1 MREVG
6 AMGQEFWLGATAGAV
21 ILAVLVAGLLV
32 VTGGS
37 RTGLALKCLGRTL
50 RDPQFA
56 AKVEPLLGV
65 PPPPPKPAKPSG
77 APLRM
82 LAVLQRDGR
91 LLDFLMEDIGAATD
105 QQVGFGVRE
114 LHKQCQESIKKS
126 LDLEPVLNAE
136 QDAPVEVPAGF
147 DPSAVR
153 LTGNVAGEPPFKG
166 ILKHPGWRVKT
177 MKLAAPPDGV
187 DEFVLM
193 PAEVEMP

>member
-1 MREVG
+1 MS
-6 AMGQEFWLGATAGAV
+6 QEFWLGATAGAV
-21 ILAVLVAGLLV
+21 ILVVLVAGLLFA
-32 VTGGS
+32 TGGQ
-37 RTGLALKCLGRTL
+37 RTVLGLKCLRRTL

-56 AKVEPLLGV
+56 ATVEPLLGA
-65 PPPPPKPAKPSG
+65 PPPMPKPAKPSG

-82 LAVLQRDGR
+82 LTVLQRDGR
-91 LLDFLMEDIGAATD
+91 LLDFLMEDIGGASNE
-105 QQVGFGVRE
+105 QVGFGVRQ
-114 LHKQCQESIKKS
+114 LHKQCQESIKKA

-147 DPSAVR
+147 DPSAIR

-166 ILKHPGWRVKT
+166 ILKHPGWRVKAI
-177 MKLAAPPDGV
+177 KAAAPPEGV